1 MNFQEYISSG
11 IAEAYAAGIA
21 TSEEVRE
28 IEQMMKLYPEVEAAV
43 REAEEAMAKYARQHA
58 VSPPPQLK
66 QSIWEALSGEI
77 NIDEAKPVFKP
88 SVSVPDP
95 VVAKASSGPRTN
107 YAMAASIALLIASA
121 VGNVWMM
128 KENSKVKEEVTAMAA
143 NQKVLLEEKNT
154 ALAAAQ
160 KANESMTV
168 LSLPKL
174 VKINLAGVGTHTDM
188 AGMLYW
194 DGASGDVYVDLNKM
208 PEAPAGKQYQ
218 LWAIVDGKP
227 VDAGMYDGNA
237 QVAMHKMKTIPKAE
251 MFAVTIE
258 NAGGSPSPTLDQMVV
273 AGKTS

>member
-1 MNFQEYISSG
+1 MNIQEYISSG

-28 IEQMMKLYPEVEAAV
+28 MEQMMKLYPEVEAAV
-43 REAEEAMAKYARQHA
+43 REAEEAMVKYARQHA
-58 VSPPPQLK
+58 VNPPPQLK
-66 QSIWEALSGEI
+66 QTIWQALVGET
-77 NIDEAKPVFKP
+77 NIDEAQPTIK
-88 SVSVPDP
+88 STTHISIVPD
-95 VVAKASSGPRTN
+95 VAARSPWMKYGL
-107 YAMAASIALLIASA
+107 AASVALLIASA
-121 VGNVWMM
+121 AGNVWMM
-128 KENSKVKEEVTAMAA
+128 NENNKVKSEVAA
-143 NQKVLLEEKNT
+143 IAASQKVLLEEKNN
-154 ALAAAQ
+154 ALAAAE
-160 KANESMTV
+160 KANQEMQV
-168 LSLPKL
+168 LTLPKL
-174 VKINLAGVGTHTDM
+174 VKINLAGVGSHADM

-194 DGASGDVYVDLNKM
+194 DGATGDVYVDLNKM
-208 PEAPAGKQYQ
+208 PEAPSGKQYQ